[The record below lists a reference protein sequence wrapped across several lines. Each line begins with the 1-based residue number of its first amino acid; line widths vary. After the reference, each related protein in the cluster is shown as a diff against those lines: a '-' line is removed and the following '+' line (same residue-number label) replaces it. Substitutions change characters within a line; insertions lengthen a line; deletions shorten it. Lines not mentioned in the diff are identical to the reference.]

1 MQPFPPVRRSLR
13 SHPGRFDADSPRKA
27 TNKRSRAMT
36 KRISSMMAIA
46 GLVLAGV
53 TVLGCNSSRTRES
66 AGEFIDDSVIST
78 KVRAAFL
85 EDSALRKFYIGVGT
99 YKDTVQLSGFVD
111 STQAARHA
119 AEVAAG
125 VHGVTKVKNDLI
137 VK

>member
-1 MQPFPPVRRSLR
+1 MQLYSPVRRALR
-13 SHPGRFDADSPRKA
+13 SHPGRIDAGSLRKA
-27 TNKRSRAMT
+27 TKKRSRAMT
-36 KRISSMMAIA
+36 KRICMMAIA
-46 GLVLAGV
+46 GLVLAGLP
-53 TVLGCNSSRTRES
+53 VLGCNSSRTQES
-66 AGEFIDDSVIST
+66 TGEFFDDSIIST

-85 EDSALRKFYIGVGT
+85 EDAALRKFYIGVGT